1 MSESNATVSGPQ
13 ATSVAAARASW
24 MRRGWV
30 TRRHIDLQR
39 VHSSLCSG

>member
-1 MSESNATVSGPQ
+1 MSLNSTAQGAQ
-13 ATSVAAARASW
+13 AASVAAACASW